1 MTFNDFGFSDSVL
14 QSVEAMNFNEPT
26 PIQKLAI
33 PEILQGKDIIACA
46 QTGTGK
52 TAAFILPL
60 LEKAFASQSQTVDT
74 LVIVPT
80 RELALQIDQ
89 QLEGMGYFTG
99 ISSMAIYGG
108 GDGISWE
115 AQKAALARG
124 TNMVIATPGKIL
136 SYLILDHQWTKS
148 IRHLV
153 LDEADRMLDMGFNE
167 DIIRILQFLPNERQ
181 SIMFSATMPPKIR
194 QLASR
199 LLKNPI
205 EINLAISKP
214 AAGIDQKA
222 AVVYENQKLPLLME
236 LLKERN
242 IRSAIIFASTKQK
255 VKDIEQQM
263 KKLKLNVSAIHSDLD
278 QKQREEVLLNFRN
291 KNLQLLVATDI
302 VARGIDIDSIDLV
315 VNYDVPGDAEDY
327 VHRVG
332 RTARAA
338 TKGEAITL
346 ISKEDQ
352 RKFSSIEKLI
362 DFVVPKIQL
371 PESIGETPDYKPLE
385 RSSSSHHPQKP
396 FNKNKGKRPFKKK
409 NSEKR
414 E

>member
-1 MTFNDFGFSDSVL
+1 
-14 QSVEAMNFNEPT
+14 
-26 PIQKLAI
+26 
-33 PEILQGKDIIACA
+33 
-46 QTGTGK
+46 
-52 TAAFILPL
+52 
-60 LEKAFASQSQTVDT
+60 
-74 LVIVPT
+74 
-80 RELALQIDQ
+80 
-89 QLEGMGYFTG
+89 
-99 ISSMAIYGG
+99 
-108 GDGISWE
+108 
-115 AQKAALARG
+115 
-124 TNMVIATPGKIL
+124 VIATPGKIL

-167 DIIRILQFLPNERQ
+167 DILRILKFLPSERQ

-194 QLASR
+194 QLAAK
-199 LLKNPI
+199 LLKNPV

-222 AVVYENQKLPLLME
+222 AVIYENQKLPLLME

-263 KKLKLNVSAIHSDLD
+263 KKLKLNVNAIHSDLD
-278 QKQREEVLLNFRN
+278 QKQREEVLLSFRN

-352 RKFSSIEKLI
+352 RKFASIERLI
-362 DFVVPKIQL
+362 EFTVPKITV
-371 PESIGETPDYKPLE
+371 PESLGETPDYKPLE
-385 RSSSSHHPQKP
+385 RSSSGHSVKKSFH
-396 FNKNKGKRPFKKK
+396 KNRGKRPFRRKKAQDP
-409 NSEKR
+409 NNR
-414 E
+414 

>member
-1 MTFNDFGFSDSVL
+1 MTFSEFGFSDSVL
-14 QSVEAMNFNEPT
+14 ESIEAMNFKDPT

-33 PEILQGKDIIACA
+33 PEILNDKDIIACA

-60 LEKAFASQSQTVDT
+60 LEKAIKAKSQTVDT

-115 AQKAALARG
+115 AQKAALSRG
-124 TNMVIATPGKIL
+124 TNIVIATPGKIL

-167 DIIRILQFLPNERQ
+167 DILRILKFLPSERQ

-194 QLASR
+194 QLASK
-199 LLKNPI
+199 LLKHPV

-222 AVVYENQKLPLLME
+222 AVLYENQKLPLLME
-236 LLKERN
+236 LLQERN

-263 KKLKLNVSAIHSDLD
+263 KKLKLNVNAIHSDLD
-278 QKQREEVLLNFRN
+278 QKQREEVLLSFRN
-291 KNLQLLVATDI
+291 KNLKLLVATDI

-352 RKFSSIEKLI
+352 RKFASIERLI
-362 DFVVPKIQL
+362 EFIVPKITV
-371 PESIGETPDYKPLE
+371 PENLGETPVYQPLE
-385 RSSSSHHPQKP
+385 RSSSSHPAKKS
-396 FNKNKGKRPFKKK
+396 FNKNKGKRPFKRRNQVQNK
-409 NSEKR
+409 
-414 E
+414 